1 MRSRSSASSPE
12 ASVLKGIEMAK
23 IPLVDLKAQ
32 YASIKDEID
41 AAMQRVVSNT
51 AFIGGKEVSDFEA
64 AFARFQQT
72 KRAVGVAS
80 GTGAIFL
87 ALRALGVGPGD
98 EVVTTPHTFIATVEP
113 IETLGATTVL
123 VDIDPDT
130 YNIDPAKIEAAITPR
145 TKVIMPVHLYGQL
158 APMDAIM
165 EIARR
170 HNLRVVE
177 DAAQAHGAE
186 LNGKRAGAWG
196 DAACFSFYPGKNL
209 GAYGDGGAVCSNDDV
224 LADKIAKLRDHGRTT
239 KYEHDEIGYGERLD
253 GLQAAILGAKL
264 PHLNDWNA
272 ARRRHA
278 AYYSEALAGVE
289 GVATPHAMEGASHIY
304 HIYCVRVAG
313 DRDAIL
319 KELNGRGVGAGIHY
333 PVPVHLQ
340 PAMARYGWTEAD
352 FPNATQAAKTI
363 ISLPIYPEMTTE
375 QLSQVSEDLADI
387 IGAQVKHLGV

>member
-1 MRSRSSASSPE
+1 
-12 ASVLKGIEMAK
+12 MAK
-23 IPLVDLKAQ
+23 VPLVDLKAQ
-32 YASIKDEID
+32 YLSIKAEID
-41 AAMQRVVSNT
+41 TAMQRVVDNT
-51 AFIGGKEVSDFEA
+51 SFIGGKEVSDFEA

-72 KRAVGVAS
+72 KRAVGVSS

-98 EVVTTPHTFIATVEP
+98 EVITTAHTFIATVEP

-123 VDIDPDT
+123 VDIDPVS
-130 YNIDPAKIEAAITPR
+130 YNIDPAQIEAAITPR

-158 APMDAIM
+158 APMEEIM
-165 EIARR
+165 AIARK

-209 GAYGDGGAVCSNDDV
+209 GAYGDGGAVCTNDDV

-253 GLQAAILGAKL
+253 GIQAAILGAKL

-272 ARRRHA
+272 ARHRHA
-278 AYYSEALAGVE
+278 AFYNEALAGVP
-289 GVATPHAMEGASHIY
+289 GIATPRELAGERHIY
-304 HIYCVRVAG
+304 HIYCVRVG
-313 DRDAIL
+313 SNRDAIL
-319 KELNGRGVGAGIHY
+319 KELNARGIGAGIHY
-333 PVPVHLQ
+333 PIPIHLQ
-340 PAMARYGWTEAD
+340 PAMARYGWKAAD
-352 FPNATQAAKTI
+352 FPNAAAAADTI
-363 ISLPIYPEMTTE
+363 LSLPIYPEITNE
-375 QLSQVSEDLADI
+375 QLSQIAEDLAEI
-387 IGAQVKHLGV
+387 VAAQAQK

>member
-1 MRSRSSASSPE
+1 
-12 ASVLKGIEMAK
+12 MAK

-32 YASIKDEID
+32 YAGIKDEID
-41 AAMQRVVSNT
+41 AAMARVVNNT
-51 AFIGGKEVSDFEA
+51 SFIGGKEVSGFEA
-64 AFARFQQT
+64 AFARFQGT
-72 KRAVGVAS
+72 KRCVGVAS
-80 GTGAIFL
+80 GTGALFL

-98 EVVTTPHTFIATVEP
+98 EVITTPHTFIATVEP
-113 IETLGATTVL
+113 IETLGAKTVL

-130 YNIDPAKIEAAITPR
+130 YNLDPALIEAAITPR

-170 HNLRVVE
+170 HNLHVVE

-209 GAYGDGGAVCSNDDV
+209 GAYGDGGAVCTNDDV
-224 LADKIAKLRDHGRTT
+224 LADKIAKLKDHGRTT

-264 PHLNDWNA
+264 PHLDGWNA
-272 ARRRHA
+272 ARHRHA
-278 AYYSEALAGVE
+278 EYYDAALAGIE
-289 GVATPHAMEGASHIY
+289 GVATPREMAGARHIY

-319 KELNGRGVGAGIHY
+319 KELNARGIGAGIHY

-352 FPNATQAAKTI
+352 FPNATHASRSI

-375 QLSQVSEDLADI
+375 QLSQVTEDLADI
-387 IGAQVKHLGV
+387 IGAQVKKLGV